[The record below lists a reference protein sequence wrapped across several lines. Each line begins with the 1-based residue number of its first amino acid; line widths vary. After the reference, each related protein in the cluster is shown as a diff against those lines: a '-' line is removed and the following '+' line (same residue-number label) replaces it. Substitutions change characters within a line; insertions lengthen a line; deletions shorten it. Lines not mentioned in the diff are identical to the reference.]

1 MIKINNDNFLTVIK
15 KEKFSFFDKLK
26 NNEFEIISNFDKDKK
41 VCIFLLQD
49 KVYIINKQKYEENIN
64 EYKERKHFFNISSVH
79 INSSINCNEIRELY
93 SELYFRIDKNL
104 LSTELLK
111 DEMIILYYVFQNII
125 SIDFLLNKTILENLN
140 NNKEKKLAIKT
151 MFQFIKKRN
160 LINEQKIN
168 EYIKENQIDNFIY

>member
-41 VCIFLLQD
+41 VCIFLLKD
-49 KVYIINKQKYEENIN
+49 KVYIINKQEYEENIN
-64 EYKERKHFFNISSVH
+64 KYTERKHFFNISSVH
-79 INSSINCNEIRELY
+79 INSSINCNEVRQLY

-104 LSTELLK
+104 ISTELLK

-125 SIDFLLNKTILENLN
+125 SVDFLLNKTILENLN

-168 EYIKENQIDNFIY
+168 EYIKEHKIDNFIY

>member
-26 NNEFEIISNFDKDKK
+26 NNEFEIISNFDKEKK
-41 VCIFLLQD
+41 VCMFLLQD
-49 KVYIINKQKYEENIN
+49 KVYIINKQEYEENIN
-64 EYKERKHFFNISSVH
+64 KYKERKHFFYISSVH
-79 INSSINCNEIRELY
+79 INSSINCDEVRQLY

-104 LSTELLK
+104 ISTELLK

-125 SIDFLLNKTILENLN
+125 SVDFLLNKTMLENLN

-168 EYIKENQIDNFIY
+168 EYIKEHKIDNFIY

>member
-26 NNEFEIISNFDKDKK
+26 NNEFEIISNFDKEKK

-49 KVYIINKQKYEENIN
+49 KVYIINKQEYEENIN
-64 EYKERKHFFNISSVH
+64 KYIERKHFFYISSVH
-79 INSSINCNEIRELY
+79 INSSINCNEVRQLY

-104 LSTELLK
+104 ISTELLK

-125 SIDFLLNKTILENLN
+125 SVDFLLNKTILENLN

-168 EYIKENQIDNFIY
+168 EYIKEHKIDNFIY

>member
-26 NNEFEIISNFDKDKK
+26 NNEVEIISNFDKDKK

-49 KVYIINKQKYEENIN
+49 KVYIINKQEYEENIN
-64 EYKERKHFFNISSVH
+64 KYKERKHFFNISSIH
-79 INSSINCNEIRELY
+79 INNSINCDQIRQLY

-104 LSTELLK
+104 ISTELLK

-125 SIDFLLNKTILENLN
+125 PVDFLLNKTILENLN

-168 EYIKENQIDNFIY
+168 KYIKKHKIDNFIY